1 MRGGN
6 IMLKRLT
13 NNKTNV
19 IISIISF
26 IFIVSVYNYIG
37 VSGSLDTLKGEYEEL
52 KKQDDSLN
60 NEIVEY
66 KNFISIDTIEKEIE
80 DMRVEVLNENEKLR
94 TLREENVELI
104 DKVDSLEN
112 SLKER
117 EKELRNLEYG
127 LN

>member
-1 MRGGN
+1 
-6 IMLKRLT
+6 MLKRLT

-37 VSGSLDTLKGEYEEL
+37 VFGSLDTLKGRYEEL
-52 KKQDDSLN
+52 KKQDDILN
-60 NEIVEY
+60 NEIDEY
-66 KNFISIDTIEKEIE
+66 KNFITVDSLEKEIE
-80 DMRVEVLNENEKLR
+80 DRRVDVLNENEKLR
-94 TLREENVELI
+94 ALSEENGKLEE
-104 DKVDSLEN
+104 KVTSLEN

-117 EKELRNLEYG
+117 EKELRNLELEYE

>member
-1 MRGGN
+1 
-6 IMLKRLT
+6 MLKWLT

-37 VSGSLDTLKGEYEEL
+37 VSGSLDTLKGRYEEL
-52 KKQDDSLN
+52 KKQDDILN
-60 NEIVEY
+60 NEIDEY
-66 KNFISIDTIEKEIE
+66 KNFITVDSLEKEIE
-80 DMRVEVLNENEKLR
+80 DRRVDVLNENEKLR
-94 TLREENVELI
+94 ALSEENGKLEE
-104 DKVDSLEN
+104 KVTSLEN

-117 EKELRNLEYG
+117 EKELRNLELEYE

>member
-1 MRGGN
+1 MKGGN
-6 IMLKRLT
+6 IMLKWLT

-19 IISIISF
+19 IITILSF
-26 IFIVSVYNYIG
+26 ILIVSVYNYIG
-37 VSGSLDTLKGEYEEL
+37 MSSSLDTLKGEYEEL

-80 DMRVEVLNENEKLR
+80 DRRVEVLNENEKLR

>member
-1 MRGGN
+1 
-6 IMLKRLT
+6 MLKRLT

-60 NEIVEY
+60 NEIDEY
-66 KNFISIDTIEKEIE
+66 KNFITIDSLEKEIE
-80 DMRVEVLNENEKLR
+80 DRRVDVLNENEKLR
-94 TLREENVELI
+94 ALRWENAELI
-104 DKVDSLEN
+104 DKVESLEN